1 MATVDQTAAVL
12 WTGGKDSSLALHEAR
27 EMGLHIRCLVT
38 LVPRNPVFLAHPLP
52 FLQQQAHASGLQHRR
67 LCVSEPIREGYIAAI
82 SSLQRDGVGT
92 LVTGDIA
99 EVAGHSNWIS
109 EYSQRL
115 GLRVV
120 TPLWGRERRT
130 VLERLLALGFR
141 AVISCV
147 QTERLSADW
156 LGRELD
162 GAAVAE
168 LRQVHQQNGIDLC
181 GENGE
186 YHTLV
191 TDAPFFRKHVRIVS
205 WVRKSKDSL
214 TYMAI
219 RQTKLVSKM
228 NAKKPQ
234 RLFAQGT

>member
-1 MATVDQTAAVL
+1 VATVDQTAAVL

-52 FLQQQAHASGLQHRR
+52 FLEQQAHASGLQHRR

-82 SSLQRDGVGT
+82 SSLQRDGIGT

-109 EYSQRL
+109 ECSQRL

-120 TPLWGRERRT
+120 TPLWGRERRR

-191 TDAPFFRKHVRIVS
+191 TDAPFFRKQIRI
-205 WVRKSKDSL
+205 SKWEKQVKELLAYLSIGSMEL
-214 TYMAI
+214 I
-219 RQTKLVSKM
+219 TK
-228 NAKKPQ
+228 
-234 RLFAQGT
+234 